1 MEFSFTLPTATSSGT
16 PLQPPPAF
24 SFHAQGTGQ
33 GAFTFTST
41 GTTAHPSHDPL
52 HPLGESQADDSYGR
66 VAQTRAHGVGD
77 TKQWRQRILSH
88 IEDRVKDKRI
98 SIQNSR
104 RAGLSRPPPPH
115 EHHHHTHVS
124 SSTGSQLDLQ
134 SAASQEGLS
143 FSQLSHAS
151 STVPDEITPE
161 EERRIVAEV
170 WEAFK
175 NENFAAFQALTDAE
189 VEDIEGEIMR
199 LKHDYDPTYDVMLD
213 VEQDDM
219 QESYDHYMLL
229 ERCAALER
237 ENAEMAS
244 ALSLS
249 ITLLSGATCFRC
261 HQGTFSFE
269 PITTTQGGT
278 GTGSSLTSGA
288 QVVRAGCRACGLC
301 LEDPMLVYIANAA
314 RSHSRTCS
322 SQLLFDYDLDTGL
335 LVMCSACDFM
345 A

>member
-1 MEFSFTLPTATSSGT
+1 MEFSFALPTVTSSGT

-24 SFHAQGTGQ
+24 SFQAQGTGQ

-41 GTTAHPSHDPL
+41 GTAAHPSHDQSL
-52 HPLGESQADDSYGR
+52 LPLGESQADDSYGR

-104 RAGLSRPPPPH
+104 RAGLNGSSAQ
-115 EHHHHTHVS
+115 EHHSHTHVN

-134 SAASQEGLS
+134 RAASQEGLS

-151 STVPDEITPE
+151 STGSDEITPE

-249 ITLLSGATCFRC
+249 ITILSGATCFRC
-261 HQGTFSFE
+261 RQGTFSFE
-269 PITTTQGGT
+269 PITTQGGT
-278 GTGSSLTSGA
+278 GTGSTLTSGT
-288 QVVRAGCRACGLC
+288 QVVRAGCRVCGLC

-335 LVMCSACDFM
+335 LVLCSACDFM

>member
-33 GAFTFTST
+33 EAFTFTST
-41 GTTAHPSHDPL
+41 GTTAHPTHYQSL
-52 HPLGESQADDSYGR
+52 LPLGESQADDSYGR

-104 RAGLSRPPPPH
+104 RAGLNGPLPQ
-115 EHHHHTHVS
+115 EHQHHNHVNS
-124 SSTGSQLDLQ
+124 SAGSLLDLQ
-134 SAASQEGLS
+134 GAVSQEGLL
-143 FSQLSHAS
+143 FSQSSHAS
-151 STVPDEITPE
+151 SADEITPE
-161 EERRIVAEV
+161 EERRLVAEV

-199 LKHDYDPTYDVMLD
+199 LTHDYDPTYDVMLD
-213 VEQDDM
+213 VEQDDV

-229 ERCAALER
+229 ERCSALER

-269 PITTTQGGT
+269 SITTQGGT
-278 GTGSSLTSGA
+278 GTEAVSSLTSGA

-314 RSHSRTCS
+314 RSHR
-322 SQLLFDYDLDTGL
+322 
-335 LVMCSACDFM
+335 
-345 A
+345 